1 MVRHTLKILQHLL
14 QDFYSL
20 SDHFTTLRSKGL
32 ILNFVKEDLPI
43 LDRSN
48 KCALLQKSVFI
59 VLSIIYNQKNRK
71 KNIFFPIFETII
83 NKTSIW
89 NPVRFH
95 GAFFEF
101 EILEVFTTAFLWKI
115 IWFQLSVL
123 SLKMQKN
130 IHRTKGDKPPTKKWK
145 CLT

>member
-1 MVRHTLKILQHLL
+1 MHCVYLKHHTFIHVCSLFTLFNLL
-14 QDFYSL
+14 
-20 SDHFTTLRSKGL
+20 TLYLGMRSKGL
-32 ILNFVKEDLPI
+32 ILNFVKEDLLI

-59 VLSIIYNQKNRK
+59 VLSIIYNQKKYEEN
-71 KNIFFPIFETII
+71 NFFSIFETII
-83 NKTSIW
+83 NKTLIW

-115 IWFQLSVL
+115 IWFQLSVPF
-123 SLKMQKN
+123 LKMKKN
-130 IHRTKGDKPPTKKWK
+130 LHHTKGYKPPTK
-145 CLT
+145 

>member
-1 MVRHTLKILQHLL
+1 MCVI
-14 QDFYSL
+14 
-20 SDHFTTLRSKGL
+20 
-32 ILNFVKEDLPI
+32 
-43 LDRSN
+43 
-48 KCALLQKSVFI
+48 AKSVFI
-59 VLSIIYNQKNRK
+59 VLSIIYNQKKYEEN
-71 KNIFFPIFETII
+71 NFFSIFETII
-83 NKTSIW
+83 NKTLIW

-130 IHRTKGDKPPTKKWK
+130 IHRTKGDKPPTK
-145 CLT
+145 